1 MTHVTMR
8 RPALMILAAVA
19 LVLIGGTI
27 DSATLFALAVA
38 DVALVVGAAAWTTI
52 ALHRL
57 RVTRTIVA
65 GEVVE
70 GEPLRV
76 TFTITGMPRLPVRV
90 EALGPDGRWVA
101 LDADGGTV
109 ELRVGRRGPHV
120 VGPSALRVS
129 DDLGIVR
136 RLLHVGGDHPV
147 LVLPAVL
154 ATLTVLC
161 GGRATTGDPEPDGL
175 RDYRPGTPLSR
186 VHWASLA
193 RGGALQERVM
203 VAAPTGLPL
212 VVVDTAAA
220 PDAAAVDWAARAAA
234 GAVREL
240 ADSGGCRVLLP
251 GTPGTLSVTEA
262 GGWPAV
268 HRALA
273 RMGVGAAGADPNAGG
288 DVVRIDAAAAPVG
301 GARPP
306 LPTGVA
312 PLKAAA

>member
-1 MTHVTMR
+1 MTHVTTR
-8 RPALMILAAVA
+8 RPALMLLAAVA

-38 DVALVVGAAAWTTI
+38 DVALVVGAVAWTTI
-52 ALHRL
+52 AVHRL
-57 RVTRTIVA
+57 HVTRTIVA
-65 GEVVE
+65 GEIVE

-76 TFTITGMPRLPVRV
+76 TFAITGMPRLPVRV

-101 LDADGGTV
+101 LDADGGAV
-109 ELRVGRRGPHV
+109 ELRVERRGPHV

-136 RLLHVGGDHPV
+136 RLLHVGGEHPV

-154 ATLTVLC
+154 APLTALR
-161 GGRATTGDPEPDGL
+161 GGGATIGDPEPDGL
-175 RDYRPGTPLSR
+175 RAYRPGTPLSR
-186 VHWASLA
+186 IHWPSLA
-193 RGGALQERVM
+193 RGGELQERVM
-203 VAAPTGLPL
+203 VAAPAGLPL

-220 PDAAAVDWAARAAA
+220 ADAAAVDWAARVAA

-240 ADSGGCRVLLP
+240 ADHGGCRVLLP
-251 GTPGTLSVTEA
+251 GATGALSVTQA

-273 RMGVGAAGADPNAGG
+273 RMGVGAAAVDPYASG
-288 DVVRIDAAAAPVG
+288 DVVRIDAAAAPA
-301 GARPP
+301 GAQRPP
-306 LPTGVA
+306 LPAGVA
-312 PLKAAA
+312 ALTRS